1 MSYAN
6 IIIDNPSSQVDYQFD
21 YIIPDNMI
29 VSKGMRVKVPFGMG
43 NRPTLGIVL
52 DISDKTEFLGE
63 IKPILEVLDE
73 TPILTNVQIELA
85 KMIKLET
92 ISPMSRILNLMIPEG
107 LRLKTFKYY
116 EVINGSNLDAN
127 LLNLFNGEQ
136 IVKVTPKFKD
146 YEKQIK
152 LAIQSG
158 DIVIKYDAVERKK
171 PKWIKKYSV
180 YYDLFDLHLMSQKS
194 SMRRDVLNFLK
205 DYSKGLTYEDLE
217 VYLGVSKYLITK
229 MVSEGYLKESYEAYS
244 RTKEQIIEYKVN
256 DIKTSSIVTSYM
268 SKYLESNKLLYIP
281 SNKDEELE
289 FLLRIIN
296 DNLNNK
302 LNTLI
307 LCSDILQSYEI
318 SSKIKKLLKVKV
330 ACLNSNVSES
340 LIYDYFH
347 ELDKY
352 SVFVTTPAYSLWNY
366 PNLKTIVMLDQES
379 SNYRND
385 QSPRYDLNLVMLDLV
400 NLYKTINNQDIKL
413 VLHSLAPLL
422 NTYKEA
428 MLGHLKLISNKT
440 DDVIK
445 YEVVNLTTLS
455 KEFKS
460 TIVSPALYMK
470 INEALKK
477 KQKTILI
484 LNNKG
489 YSTSV
494 TCRSCGKTLKCLSC
508 NVPLQYHKEKHELY
522 CPVCYRKLQEV
533 KLCPIC
539 KNNKLSYDG
548 FGMEK
553 LEEVVLSLFDN
564 AKVKVLKESNFDSL
578 EEIID
583 NFNQDELDIL
593 ITSDTFSRSVDIKD
607 LSVVGII
614 NLDVVLNTPSYDA
627 NHLAYSMLQHAK
639 KLLNNGTLV
648 IQTYDVKNIVL
659 KNFILN
665 DFDEYFYEELK
676 VRQAL
681 KVEPLYEVN
690 RILVKGDFKEV
701 FITANNIKKT
711 ILNINPNISVI
722 GPSYNYKEKKVQ
734 LIVKHK
740 DPNIKKIYMH
750 IYEMFQKKETMV
762 IFDRYSK
769 SIS

>member
-1 MSYAN
+1 
-6 IIIDNPSSQVDYQFD
+6 
-21 YIIPDNMI
+21 
-29 VSKGMRVKVPFGMG
+29 
-43 NRPTLGIVL
+43 
-52 DISDKTEFLGE
+52 
-63 IKPILEVLDE
+63 
-73 TPILTNVQIELA
+73 
-85 KMIKLET
+85 
-92 ISPMSRILNLMIPEG
+92 
-107 LRLKTFKYY
+107 
-116 EVINGSNLDAN
+116 
-127 LLNLFNGEQ
+127 
-136 IVKVTPKFKD
+136 
-146 YEKQIK
+146 
-152 LAIQSG
+152 
-158 DIVIKYDAVERKK
+158 
-171 PKWIKKYSV
+171 
-180 YYDLFDLHLMSQKS
+180 
-194 SMRRDVLNFLK
+194 
-205 DYSKGLTYEDLE
+205 
-217 VYLGVSKYLITK
+217 
-229 MVSEGYLKESYEAYS
+229 
-244 RTKEQIIEYKVN
+244 
-256 DIKTSSIVTSYM
+256 M

-347 ELDKY
+347 ELDKF

-508 NVPLQYHKEKHELY
+508 HVPLQYHKEKHELY

>member
-29 VSKGMRVKVPFGMG
+29 VSKGMRVKVPFGIG

-63 IKPILEVLDE
+63 IKPILEVLDDS
-73 TPILTNVQIELA
+73 PILTNVQIELA

-107 LRLKTFKYY
+107 LRLKTIKYY

-205 DYSKGLTYEDLE
+205 DYFKGLTYEDLE